1 MFGITLEGVDAIHE
15 QLSKSIK
22 KLVITGVL
30 KKDSPLPSVRELAL
44 DLAINPNTVQ
54 KAYTFLEQQGI
65 THSVSGKGRFVAVDA
80 EDLKKMAQ
88 KEILDSALP
97 QIKELKNLGMSLS
110 DIQTQIQKA
119 YEEVNKWYPLR
130 M

>member
-1 MFGITLEGVDAIHE
+1 MFGITLEGTEAIHE

-54 KAYTFLEQQGI
+54 KAYAFLEQQGI
-65 THSVSGKGRFVAVDA
+65 THSVSGKGRFVAIDA
-80 EDLKKMAQ
+80 ATLKKMVQ
-88 KEILDSALP
+88 QEILSALNP
-97 QIKELKNLGMSLS
+97 QIRELKNLGMSLEEL
-110 DIQTQIQKA
+110 KA
-119 YEEVNKWYPLR
+119 HIDKIYEEGNK
-130 M
+130 